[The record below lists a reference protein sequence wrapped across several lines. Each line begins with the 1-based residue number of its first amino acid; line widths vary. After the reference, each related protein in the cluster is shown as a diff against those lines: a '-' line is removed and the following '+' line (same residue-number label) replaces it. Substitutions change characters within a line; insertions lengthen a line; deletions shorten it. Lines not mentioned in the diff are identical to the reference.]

1 MQQGRALILKDVHR
15 TPNTVLT
22 LLVSIVKKCKL
33 TNLGF
38 KLYLVKQV
46 RTLGVAQTRRLILT
60 FVHVLGLS

>member
-15 TPNTVLT
+15 TPNT

-38 KLYLVKQV
+38 KLYLVEQV